1 MNSLENKNENKPR
14 YKNKYKY
21 KNKKNQNENSKTF
34 KFNNLDGLKKS
45 RKNYKNNFC
54 KTKADSKKY
63 STYKKKIKDIEKV
76 NEKSC
81 GCIIINNGRVLLV
94 QQKKGSWGFPKGHVE
109 FNETE
114 IQTAIREV
122 KEETNLD
129 VKIYKKRRYTEK
141 YFTYKG
147 RTKQVV
153 YFVAKQTGGFEK
165 KQDSEIKS
173 MKWLNF
179 EDAFQK
185 ITYPNTKKIFGK
197 VLMDL
202 K

>member
-1 MNSLENKNENKPR
+1 MNSLENKNENKAR

-21 KNKKNQNENSKTF
+21 KKIQNEYNKKI
-34 KFNNLDGLKKS
+34 KFSNPDVLKKS
-45 RKNYKNNFC
+45 RKNYKSNLPKIKAGS
-54 KTKADSKKY
+54 KTY
-63 STYKKKIKDIEKV
+63 FTYKNKIKDIEKV

-129 VKIYKKRRYTEK
+129 VKIYNKRRYTEK

-147 RTKQVV
+147 RMKQVV